1 MSFADFVLWVNYFML
16 GYFLAINGVYLT
28 LYVIS
33 FVEIA
38 DYVRREVFSGLPEL
52 FASNYAPPVSVVV
65 PAYNEEAT
73 IAESVRSFL
82 TLRYPEHEVVVVND
96 GSRDR
101 TLEVLL
107 REFGLHESDQ
117 PVRLQL
123 ETAPIRGVYASDTER
138 IVVVD
143 KENGGKADALNAG
156 ACAARYPLVCNL
168 DADIIL
174 EEDALLRVARPM
186 IESREV
192 AAVGGI
198 VRVANGCVFE
208 KGRIVKVKTPKKVLP
223 NFQIVE
229 YLRAFIVIRTAWSK
243 LNCLLIISGAF
254 GMFRRRDVIAAGGY
268 LHETVGEDMELVTR
282 MHRIL
287 RENDRRYKITFV
299 PDPVAW
305 TEVPETLRVLGRQRD
320 RWHRGLM
327 DTLVRHRRMLFRPRY
342 GTVGL
347 IAMPYFFFF
356 EFLGPV
362 VELFG
367 YAAFVLS
374 FLFGYLNAQFAL
386 AFFLAAVGL
395 GALLST
401 AAVFLEELRL
411 ERYPRWRDLLKLTA
425 YGILENFGYRQIN
438 TLWRA
443 TAIVSF
449 LRKST
454 DWGSMERR
462 GFDVGEAGKA
472 GQINGPA
479 DEESENH
486 EVHSAER

>member
-1 MSFADFVLWVNYFML
+1 MSFEAFVVGINYFIL
-16 GYFLAINGVYLT
+16 AYFLAINGIYLT

-33 FVEIA
+33 FAEIA

-52 FASNYAPPVSVVV
+52 FASNYAPPVSVIV

-82 TLRYPEHEVVVVND
+82 TLRYPMHEVVVVND
-96 GSRDR
+96 GSKDR
-101 TLEVLL
+101 TIEVLL
-107 REFGLHESDQ
+107 REFDLHESDQ
-117 PVRLQL
+117 PVRLEL
-123 ETAPIRGVYASDTER
+123 DTAPIRGVYASDTER
-138 IVVVD
+138 LVVVD
-143 KENGGKADALNAG
+143 KENGGKADALNVG

-174 EEDALLRVARPM
+174 EEDALLRAARPM

-198 VRVANGCVFE
+198 VRVANGCEFE
-208 KGRIVKVKTPKKVLP
+208 RGRLVKVKTPKKVLP

-229 YLRAFIVIRTAWSK
+229 YLRAFIASRTAWSK

-282 MHRIL
+282 MHRVL
-287 RENDRRYKITFV
+287 RENGRRYKIIFV

-327 DTLVRHRRMLFRPRY
+327 DTLVRHRRMLGRPRY
-342 GTVGL
+342 GSVGL
-347 IAMPYFFFF
+347 IAMPYFFLF

-362 VELFG
+362 IELLG
-367 YAAFVLS
+367 YLAFVLG
-374 FLFGYLNAQFAL
+374 LALGYLNLPFAL

-411 ERYPRWRDLLKLTA
+411 ERYPRWRDLLKLTL
-425 YGILENFGYRQIN
+425 YGVLENFGYRQIN
-438 TLWRA
+438 TVWRA
-443 TAIVSF
+443 KAIISF

-454 DWGSMERR
+454 DWGSMERQ
-462 GFDVGEAGKA
+462 GFDVGEAGKE
-472 GQINGPA
+472 GQPGTTEG
-479 DEESENH
+479 EEDRKH
-486 EVHSAER
+486 EVHSTGR